1 MVNEVSAPRDVV
13 VCAAG
18 SMPGDLHKLWRTRDP
33 KGYHV
38 EYGYSCM
45 GYEIAGGL
53 GAKMAAPD
61 REVYVLVGD
70 GSYLMMAQELV
81 TAVQENIKLTVV
93 LVNNHGF
100 ASIGALSESV
110 GAQRFGT
117 SYRFRDEATGR
128 LDGGPLPLD
137 FAANAESLGV
147 SSSRVRSIDE
157 LQDGAGKGEGGERA
171 GVGRGRDRP
180 IGARPLERFLVGR
193 GRSRGLRPGH
203 HRRGPQGVR
212 GQQGPPA
219 PVFVGTEEDQ

>member
-1 MVNEVSAPRDVV
+1 MTWSCAPRGR
-13 VCAAG
+13 CRATSTNCG
-18 SMPGDLHKLWRTRDP
+18 ERRDP

-117 SYRFRDEATGR
+117 
-128 LDGGPLPLD
+128 
-137 FAANAESLGV
+137 
-147 SSSRVRSIDE
+147 
-157 LQDGAGKGEGGERA
+157 
-171 GVGRGRDRP
+171 
-180 IGARPLERFLVGR
+180 
-193 GRSRGLRPGH
+193 
-203 HRRGPQGVR
+203 
-212 GQQGPPA
+212 
-219 PVFVGTEEDQ
+219 